1 MDLSQ
6 LMAISQLPGLF
17 KLKGNRSNGLIVEDL
32 DSGKGRFC
40 SSRRHQFTPLESIA
54 IYTMEDTISLKDVFE
69 RILKKDPAQV
79 PTEET
84 SDDDLKA
91 YFKELIP
98 DYDDSRVHVKD
109 MKKLFKWFRFLN
121 ERSLLDSTGEE
132 EE

>member
-6 LMAISQLPGLF
+6 IMAISPLPGLF
-17 KLKGNRSNGLIVEDL
+17 KLVGNRSNGLIVEDL
-32 DSGKGRFC
+32 DTGKGRFC

-54 IYTMEDTISLKDVFE
+54 IYTVADTIALKEVFE
-69 RILKKDPAQV
+69 KILKKDPAQV
-79 PTEET
+79 PTPET
-84 SDDDLKA
+84 SDADLKA

-98 DYDDSRVHVKD
+98 DYDEDRVHSKD

-121 ERSLLDSTGEE
+121 ERSLLDTKAEE

>member
-6 LMAISQLPGLF
+6 IMAISQLPGLF

-32 DSGKGRFC
+32 GSGKGRFC

-54 IYTMEDTISLKDVFE
+54 IYTNDDTISIKEVFE

-79 PTEET
+79 PTAESSDEE
-84 SDDDLKA
+84 LKA
-91 YFKELIP
+91 YFKEVIP
-98 DYDDSRVHVKD
+98 DYDEDRVHIKD
-109 MKKLFKWFRFLN
+109 MKKLFKWYRFLKDK
-121 ERSLLDSTGEE
+121 SLLDSTGEE